1 MLNRIIRRVPLL
13 ALVAGGCTMQ
23 DSGLDPKLVSDL
35 SYIKI
40 VNGAASQKCR
50 YLGEALSF
58 RMLPSKLGVDVFNVE
73 GGIKDKH
80 DLELRQYA
88 KQLGANVIEV
98 AQSQDTGFAYLIQV
112 NTFHAC

>member
-1 MLNRIIRRVPLL
+1 VLNGIIRGVPLV
-13 ALVAGGCTMQ
+13 ALIASGCTMQ
-23 DSGLDPKLVSDL
+23 NSGPDPKLVSDL

-40 VNGAASQKCR
+40 VNGASSEKCR

-73 GGIKDKH
+73 GGVKDKH
-80 DLELRQYA
+80 DLELRQHA

>member
-1 MLNRIIRRVPLL
+1 MNRRALLL
-13 ALVAGGCTMQ
+13 ALAAGGCAMQ
-23 DSGLDPKLVSDL
+23 DSGLDPKLASDL
-35 SYIKI
+35 GYIKI
-40 VNGAASQKCR
+40 VSSASSEKCR

-73 GGIKDKH
+73 GGIRDKH
-80 DLELRQYA
+80 DLELRQHA

-98 AQSQDTGFAYLIQV
+98 VQSQDTGFAYLVQV

>member
-1 MLNRIIRRVPLL
+1 
-13 ALVAGGCTMQ
+13 MQ
-23 DSGLDPKLVSDL
+23 NSGPDPKLASDL

-40 VNGAASQKCR
+40 ASGASSEKCR

-58 RMLPSKLGVDVFNVE
+58 RMLPQRLGVDVFNVE
-73 GGIKDKH
+73 GGIKDNH
-80 DLELRQYA
+80 DLELRQRA

-98 AQSQDTGFAYLIQV
+98 AMSQDTGFAYLIQV